1 MPPTG
6 PTSAA
11 DVKSEKDCF
20 ELLALEFS
28 SLPDREMPSD
38 GSGAGAS
45 QQQQV
50 ARAASG
56 VPSHTVSPN
65 TPTNNFIAKTI
76 RAAMSDIK
84 PKPKP

>member
-11 DVKSEKDCF
+11 NVGSEKDCF

-28 SLPDREMPSD
+28 SLPDREMAPEGSD
-38 GSGAGAS
+38 AGAS

-56 VPSHTVSPN
+56 VPSHTITSN
-65 TPTNNFIAKTI
+65 TPTNSFIARTI
-76 RAAMSDIK
+76 RAAMGEIK
-84 PKPKP
+84 PKP